1 MAKKPKPAPAR
12 ASSVP
17 PGREAPGVDLSA
29 AVAIEHANKAVN
41 APVPPP
47 VQAVL
52 DADPRA
58 TAAAR
63 EARDALLAAASPVPP
78 PADGDE
84 GEEGQTDPQTPPA
97 SDQAAGNKE

>member
-41 APVPPP
+41 APVPPQ

-52 DADPRA
+52 DADPAA

-63 EARDALLAAASPVPP
+63 EARDALLAAAPSVQS

-84 GEEGQTDPQTPPA
+84 GEDGLTDPQTPPA
-97 SDQAAGNKE
+97 SDQVAGNKE